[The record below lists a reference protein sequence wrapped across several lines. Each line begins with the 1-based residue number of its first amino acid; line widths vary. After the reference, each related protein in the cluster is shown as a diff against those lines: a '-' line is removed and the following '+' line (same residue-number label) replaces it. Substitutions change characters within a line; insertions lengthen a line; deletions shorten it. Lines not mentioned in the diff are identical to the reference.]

1 MEPRRTQLCM
11 LSDMLSSCLTLIVK
25 HCNASTYKL
34 PLPQIRANR
43 SEQTS
48 SDLRGLRDGDRAKW
62 KARMTLDGVLFARA
76 GWLARMLSCLTW
88 SYCECGQPVVLWRG
102 FPSDSR
108 ELIRRYS

>member
-25 HCNASTYKL
+25 HCNASTYQL

-48 SDLRGLRDGDRAKW
+48 SGRRGSATAIGRNGSICQGR
-62 KARMTLDGVLFARA
+62 
-76 GWLARMLSCLTW
+76 LAR
-88 SYCECGQPVVLWRG
+88 
-102 FPSDSR
+102 SDAFLLDL
-108 ELIRRYS
+108 ELL